1 VKSVNVHEA
10 KTNLSRLLAAVEKKK
25 ERVVI
30 CRNGKPVA
38 DLIPHKKAERDL
50 TPHPVLSKIEILY
63 DPTEPLT
70 EKEWPKKYR

>member
-1 VKSVNVHEA
+1 MKSVNVHQA

-38 DLIPHKKAERDL
+38 DLIPHKRERDL
-50 TPHPVLSKIEILY
+50 TPHPILSKIEILY
-63 DPTEPLT
+63 DPTEPAT
-70 EKEWPKKYR
+70 EEEWPKAYR